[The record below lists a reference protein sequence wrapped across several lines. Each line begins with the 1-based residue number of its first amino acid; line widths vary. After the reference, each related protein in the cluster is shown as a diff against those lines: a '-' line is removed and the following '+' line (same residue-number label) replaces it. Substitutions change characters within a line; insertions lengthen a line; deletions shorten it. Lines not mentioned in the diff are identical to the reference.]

1 MKNQIEDKEK
11 LGTKLS
17 EEDQSTIKDAL
28 KDTQN
33 WMSANTNAEKEDYEE
48 ELKELEAI
56 CNPIIQKAYPK
67 GGSKS
72 SH

>member
-11 LGTKLS
+11 LANKLN
-17 EEDQSTIKDAL
+17 EDDLTTIKDAL

-56 CNPIIQKAYPK
+56 CNPII
-67 GGSKS
+67 
-72 SH
+72 